1 MLKTVVFYSVLS
13 ENVKTWSLQNLSIL
27 EAKALIFRTE
37 MGFQKLVRKMV
48 AWRVVQET
56 LKALA
61 NLQLARSRKHYF

>member
-27 EAKALIFRTE
+27 EAKALILRIE
-37 MGFQKLVRKMV
+37 MAFQKLVPKMV

-56 LKALA
+56 
-61 NLQLARSRKHYF
+61 

>member
-27 EAKALIFRTE
+27 EAKALILRTE
-37 MGFQKLVRKMV
+37 MAFQKLVRKMV

-56 LKALA
+56 
-61 NLQLARSRKHYF
+61 

>member
-1 MLKTVVFYSVLS
+1 MIKTVVFYSVLS

-37 MGFQKLVRKMV
+37 MAFQKLVRKMV

-56 LKALA
+56 LEALA
-61 NLQLARSRKHYF
+61 KLSVGS

>member
-13 ENVKTWSLQNLSIL
+13 ETVKTWSLQNLSIL

-37 MGFQKLVRKMV
+37 MAFQKLVRKMV

-56 LKALA
+56 LEALA
-61 NLQLARSRKHYF
+61 KLSVGS